1 MVGQNTGERCFH
13 IFYQLIAGA
22 DASTKGMYIN
32 SSKNTPL
39 FIDIDIDQLGI
50 TSCDY
55 YYYLNQS
62 GTYTVDDID
71 DRKEFQDTMVGPGGV
86 ANIMVS
92 HTYFSLACNGSHG
105 FGF

>member
-22 DASTKGMYIN
+22 DASTKGIALVLLLLD
-32 SSKNTPL
+32 SAIVRWCIPT
-39 FIDIDIDQLGI
+39 DQLGI

-71 DRKEFQDTMVGPGGV
+71 DRKEYKDTIVRTGGG
-86 ANIMVS
+86 ADN
-92 HTYFSLACNGSHG
+92 
-105 FGF
+105 

>member
-13 IFYQLIAGA
+13 IFYQLISGA
-22 DASTKGMYIN
+22 DASTKGIYYIH
-32 SSKNTPL
+32 SKNVL
-39 FIDIDIDQLGI
+39 ILSFIDIAIDQLGI

-71 DRKEFQDTMVGPGGV
+71 DRKEFKDTMVGIGGGV
-86 ANIMVS
+86 GI
-92 HTYFSLACNGSHG
+92 LNGWPHPL
-105 FGF
+105 